1 MAPHKTYTIQS
12 AHYIHTSGLSSPYCH
27 ITPSVSDGHTGSC
40 AYFVRSLLLL
50 GLFSTIDS
58 FTDYTHV
65 SLQEDLII
73 DQIISIAF
81 KWKASYSALQLS
93 FQFFGIGSHHQ
104 TGIAELHIRDLSDS
118 ARASL
123 FPSIHYWPK
132 AVCKKWNCLLL
143 SSMPEIW
150 ETRISHQVMEKPLRS
165 FVWLDIICYIWC
177 FTIPPFWVSTFCTG
191 LMANEVTWKF
201 HAGSLG
207 SQVRVYLSNCNVAL
221 LLDPLQVMS
230 PLNIMW

>member
-93 FQFFGIGSHHQ
+93 FQFFGIEAIIKLALLSYTSETFLILQGPHCFLVYTIGPRQ
-104 TGIAELHIRDLSDS
+104 FAKNEIAYCSQACLKYEK
-118 ARASL
+118 RASA
-123 FPSIHYWPK
+123 IK
-132 AVCKKWNCLLL
+132 
-143 SSMPEIW
+143 
-150 ETRISHQVMEKPLRS
+150 
-165 FVWLDIICYIWC
+165 
-177 FTIPPFWVSTFCTG
+177 
-191 LMANEVTWKF
+191 
-201 HAGSLG
+201 
-207 SQVRVYLSNCNVAL
+207 
-221 LLDPLQVMS
+221 
-230 PLNIMW
+230 